1 MSNFTGKDGDEY
13 QKAVKAAMENAS
25 KVPIGEAA
33 AKINS
38 PEGLAKAVSSIAPLL
53 DKIPSMVPAEL
64 KEAFEVA
71 TPAMKAITETLGKPG
86 FPGMNRV
93 MGMMASLKVAEAFE
107 KIAAYDK
114 QFCQP
119 SK

>member
-1 MSNFTGKDGDEY
+1 ME
-13 QKAVKAAMENAS
+13 KAA
-25 KVPIGEAA
+25 KVPLGEAA
-33 AKINS
+33 AKINT
-38 PEGLAKAVSSIAPLL
+38 PGGLASMMAGVAPLL

-86 FPGMNRV
+86 FPGMSQV
-93 MGMMASLKVAEAFE
+93 MGMMASPKVAEAFE

-119 SK
+119 AK